1 MHWILWTLLLFQGH
15 PVDSQGSDASL
26 RTLEAVKRDDI
37 ARETAID
44 EARSNGSKV
53 SAATARRGWA
63 AAQEKLFLDRY
74 NRLMKAMLEFGESY
88 NERHAVDVKL
98 LQAVR
103 NALLD
108 LQKHDAVFRGAE
120 KE

>member
-1 MHWILWTLLLFQGH
+1 LWTLLLFQGH
-15 PVDSQGSDASL
+15 PVDSEGMDASR

-44 EARSNGSKV
+44 KVRSNGSKV

-63 AAQEKLFLDRY
+63 AAQEKQFLDRY

-88 NERHAVDVKL
+88 NERHTVDARL

-103 NALLD
+103 HALLD
-108 LQKHDAVFRGAE
+108 LQKHDAVFRDAG